1 MRFIVGFGAIF
12 LITAILFSP
21 SIRHFLSNR
30 TFVFLGSI
38 SFPLY
43 LLHGTFIRLPLA
55 WAFFGVLPHL
65 PFLNILEF
73 TEDSNGEPI
82 ILMTCRSF
90 GCRLTATILFFTWLA
105 GLLAFCRIWKSRVDI
120 LGVHF
125 SRWMEDIVMGRKQV
139 EIHGTLSG
147 VVGDGMVRLGEK
159 LSSRGRIVE
168 LHEKGCHHHEKGCLS
183 C

>member
-1 MRFIVGFGAIF
+1 MRFIAGFGGIF

-21 SIRHFLSNR
+21 SIRRFLSNR

-55 WAFFGVLPHL
+55 WAFFGVLPYL
-65 PFLNILEF
+65 PFLNILEY
-73 TEDSNGEPI
+73 TEDPKGEPI
-82 ILMTCRSF
+82 ILMTCRSI
-90 GCRLTATILFFTWLA
+90 GCRITAAILFLTWLA
-105 GLLAFCRIWKSRVDI
+105 GLLAFCRFWKSKVDI

-125 SRWMEDIVMGRKQV
+125 SRWIEDIVMGRKEV

-159 LSSRGRIVE
+159 LSSKRVTE